1 MRKTIV
7 LIVAAALCAAP
18 ALADTLAHWTF
29 ETSVPVNAGP
39 HAAELGLNAAA
50 SFASG
55 FHASASTQYSNP
67 VGNGSHESFS
77 SNVWAAGDYY
87 QFTTSTLGYE
97 SITFGWDQARSSTG
111 PDIFDLEYSL
121 DGTTFTTL
129 VDNYVVLQSGGT
141 GAPGTWSATTYLP
154 IYTFAPVAVPAAAAN
169 QPIVYF
175 RLTSQ
180 VTASNTAGT
189 NRVDDVIIGGTL
201 IPEPATMTLLALGA
215 LGLIRRR

>member
-18 ALADTLAHWTF
+18 ALADTLANWTF
-29 ETSVPVNAGP
+29 EVSIPATAGP
-39 HAAELGLNAAA
+39 HAAELGLNAAS

-55 FHASASTQYSNP
+55 FHASTSTVYSNP
-67 VGNGSHESFS
+67 VGNGSNESFS
-77 SNVWAAGDYY
+77 SNFWATGDYY

-97 SITFGWDQARSSTG
+97 SITFGWDQTRSSTG
-111 PDIFDLEYSL
+111 PDIFDLQYSL

-129 VDNYVVLQSGGT
+129 LDNFTVLANAS
-141 GAPGTWSATTYLP
+141 PNPVWNSTTYYAM
-154 IYTFAPVAVPAAAAN
+154 YTFAPVAVPADAAN

-180 VTASNTAGT
+180 VTPTNTAGT
-189 NRVDDVIIGGTL
+189 NRVDNVIIDGTL
-201 IPEPATMTLLALGA
+201 IPEPATLTLLALGA